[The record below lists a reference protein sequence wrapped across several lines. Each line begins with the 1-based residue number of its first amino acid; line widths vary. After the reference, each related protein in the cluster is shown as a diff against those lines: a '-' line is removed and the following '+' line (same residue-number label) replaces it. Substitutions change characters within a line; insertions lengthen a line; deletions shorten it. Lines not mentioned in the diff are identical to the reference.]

1 MLLVFQEEALG
12 WIAALRQMI
21 AKKAPPFIDLPA
33 PPPPPPI
40 QSADSSY
47 ETIDD
52 FTKLHYGEYMQ
63 INARSREAPATYATP
78 PPPSPQQGRGKT
90 PQADVLKQSY
100 LPDKVDSKAAD
111 TDPRSA
117 EPVPL
122 IVEEKQFE
130 AEARKRA
137 FTRSE
142 KRLSKKYSVE
152 QLEILRRVV
161 DLEIANTTSDSPFY
175 DDVVSCRPSSPQPFE
190 QEGAWGTDVD
200 NYVDMKKIDN
210 TYDTIP
216 EPPKENF
223 YFNIDDK
230 PPLPPKRYVGHK
242 SPQKF
247 KPGAQKPAL
256 LQKPRHVSQP
266 SSFGE
271 DCVLTKRL
279 VSLYVCILQIRF

>member
-1 MLLVFQEEALG
+1 
-12 WIAALRQMI
+12 MI
-21 AKKAPPFIDLPA
+21 AKKAPPVIDLPA

-52 FTKLHYGEYMQ
+52 FTKLHYSEYMQ
-63 INARSREAPATYATP
+63 INARSRDVPATYAAAA
-78 PPPSPQQGRGKT
+78 PPSPQQGRRKT
-90 PQADVLKQSY
+90 PDVLKQSY
-100 LPDKVDSKAAD
+100 LPGKVDLNAD
-111 TDPRSA
+111 TDPRCAKA
-117 EPVPL
+117 EKFSIPL

-130 AEARKRA
+130 DEARKSA

-142 KRLSKKYSVE
+142 KRLSEKYSVE
-152 QLEILRRVV
+152 QLEILQRVV
-161 DLEIANTTSDSPFY
+161 ANTTSDSPFY
-175 DDVVSCRPSSPQPFE
+175 DNVSCPSSPQPSE

-200 NYVDMKKIDN
+200 NYVDMKIDN

-256 LQKPRHVSQP
+256 LQKPRHLSQP

-279 VSLYVCILQIRF
+279 VSLYICILQIRF